1 LQETCLHEI
10 ARIRIEYG
18 SEVVIDLLQEYQD
31 HEFHNIEA
39 PIDEKEVRK
48 YLKMEDVNDGVHG
61 MAIDSSVL

>member
-1 LQETCLHEI
+1 M
-10 ARIRIEYG
+10 
-18 SEVVIDLLQEYQD
+18 VIDLLQEYQD